1 MNYIMKYIKSKKG
14 RRRAGGITEEML
26 CIRTRHVSIIVCE
39 NSGWWCMNIIP
50 SLLTMA
56 SQRAVSILYVTA
68 MIGTVGLSLD
78 TLRAVLPLV
87 VKAIMALDL
96 EISAT

>member
-1 MNYIMKYIKSKKG
+1 MVKIM
-14 RRRAGGITEEML
+14 
-26 CIRTRHVSIIVCE
+26 CISTRHVSIIVSDCTSYCV
-39 NSGWWCMNIIP
+39 NVI
-50 SLLTMA
+50 SLLLTIA

-68 MIGTVGLSLD
+68 MMGTVGLSLD

-87 VKAIMALDL
+87 VKAMMAFDF

>member
-1 MNYIMKYIKSKKG
+1 
-14 RRRAGGITEEML
+14 
-26 CIRTRHVSIIVCE
+26 
-39 NSGWWCMNIIP
+39 MNIIP